1 MKRLLVFLLLITLI
15 LTGCAQ
21 PAESNVQVFNQYGF
35 SIDVGGTAQ
44 LASGS
49 DQSRFSLYTSV
60 GTLEFTYDD
69 TDAVPVTEKNVV
81 DFANNLDKNSVMEQP
96 VVEQLENGAFLVTLP
111 AKSAGNNQNVIESY
125 YITTVDTVDA
135 NGTVNGTACWRVYAV
150 TIEKTYNK
158 DALVSAMLSLCFAKR
173 ESK

>member
-1 MKRLLVFLLLITLI
+1 MKRLLVFLLLISLI
-15 LTGCAQ
+15 LAGCSQ

-44 LASGS
+44 LASGG
-49 DQSRFSLYTSV
+49 DQSRFSLYTSI
-60 GTLEFTYDD
+60 GTLEFTYDE
-69 TDAVPVTEKNVV
+69 TAAIPVTEKNVV
-81 DFANNLDKNSVMEQP
+81 DFANNLDKNSI
-96 VVEQLENGAFLVTLP
+96 VEQLENGAFLVTLP

-125 YITTVDTVDA
+125 YITTVDTVDS

-150 TIEKTYNK
+150 TIEKSYNK